1 MKYGSITGTG
11 GRLDTKVRINEKGS
25 EGERF
30 HTISRKTL
38 SLKKKNKNKKTKTKT
53 KTKKKKH
60 KSCSM
65 FALLTQPSHNELP
78 SYSC

>member
-38 SLKKKNKNKKTKTKT
+38 SLKKKTKTKT
-53 KTKKKKH
+53 TKKKQ

>member
-53 KTKKKKH
+53 KQKKH

>member
-38 SLKKKNKNKKTKTKT
+38 SLKKKKQKQKNKNKN
-53 KTKKKKH
+53 KTKK
-60 KSCSM
+60 
-65 FALLTQPSHNELP
+65 T
-78 SYSC
+78 

>member
-11 GRLDTKVRINEKGS
+11 GRLDTKVRNNEKGS

-30 HTISRKTL
+30 HTMPRKTL
-38 SLKKKNKNKKTKTKT
+38 SLKKKKQ
-53 KTKKKKH
+53 KKH

>member
-11 GRLDTKVRINEKGS
+11 GRLDKKVRINEKGS

-30 HTISRKTL
+30 HTMPRKTL
-38 SLKKKNKNKKTKTKT
+38 SLKKKQ
-53 KTKKKKH
+53 KKKR

>member
-38 SLKKKNKNKKTKTKT
+38 SLKKKKQKQKNKNKNKKKKT
-53 KTKKKKH
+53 
-60 KSCSM
+60 
-65 FALLTQPSHNELP
+65 
-78 SYSC
+78 

>member
-38 SLKKKNKNKKTKTKT
+38 SLKKKT
-53 KTKKKKH
+53 KKKH

>member
-53 KTKKKKH
+53 KTKKQKQKNKNKNKK
-60 KSCSM
+60 KK
-65 FALLTQPSHNELP
+65 T
-78 SYSC
+78 

>member
-30 HTISRKTL
+30 HTMTRKTL
-38 SLKKKNKNKKTKTKT
+38 SLKKKQ
-53 KTKKKKH
+53 KKKR

>member
-53 KTKKKKH
+53 KKKKH

>member
-30 HTISRKTL
+30 HTMTRKTL
-38 SLKKKNKNKKTKTKT
+38 SLKKKQKQKNVRAVV
-53 KTKKKKH
+53 
-60 KSCSM
+60 CS
-65 FALLTQPSHNELP
+65 H
-78 SYSC
+78 Y

>member
-11 GRLDTKVRINEKGS
+11 GRLDTKVRLNEKGS

-30 HTISRKTL
+30 HTMTRKTL
-38 SLKKKNKNKKTKTKT
+38 SLKKN
-53 KTKKKKH
+53 KKKKR

>member
-1 MKYGSITGTG
+1 MKYDSITGTG

-38 SLKKKNKNKKTKTKT
+38 SLKKKTNKNKKT
-53 KTKKKKH
+53 
-60 KSCSM
+60 
-65 FALLTQPSHNELP
+65 
-78 SYSC
+78 

>member
-30 HTISRKTL
+30 HTMPRKTL
-38 SLKKKNKNKKTKTKT
+38 SLKKNKKKNVRAVV
-53 KTKKKKH
+53 
-60 KSCSM
+60 CS
-65 FALLTQPSHNELP
+65 H
-78 SYSC
+78 Y

>member
-38 SLKKKNKNKKTKTKT
+38 SLKKKTTKT
-53 KTKKKKH
+53 KKH

>member
-38 SLKKKNKNKKTKTKT
+38 SLKKKT
-53 KTKKKKH
+53 KTKKQKQKQKK
-60 KSCSM
+60 KNIRAVVCS
-65 FALLTQPSHNELP
+65 H
-78 SYSC
+78 Y

>member
-25 EGERF
+25 EGDRF
-30 HTISRKTL
+30 HTMTRKTL
-38 SLKKKNKNKKTKTKT
+38 SLKKN
-53 KTKKKKH
+53 KKKKKR

-65 FALLTQPSHNELP
+65 FALLTQPSQNELP

>member
-30 HTISRKTL
+30 HTMTRKTL
-38 SLKKKNKNKKTKTKT
+38 SLKKKQ
-53 KTKKKKH
+53 KKKNVRAVV
-60 KSCSM
+60 CS
-65 FALLTQPSHNELP
+65 H
-78 SYSC
+78 Y

>member
-53 KTKKKKH
+53 KKKK
-60 KSCSM
+60 
-65 FALLTQPSHNELP
+65 T
-78 SYSC
+78 

>member
-30 HTISRKTL
+30 HKTL
-38 SLKKKNKNKKTKTKT
+38 SLKKNNKKK
-53 KTKKKKH
+53 
-60 KSCSM
+60 
-65 FALLTQPSHNELP
+65 P
-78 SYSC
+78 

>member
-30 HTISRKTL
+30 HTMTRKTL
-38 SLKKKNKNKKTKTKT
+38 SLKKN
-53 KTKKKKH
+53 KKKKR

>member
-38 SLKKKNKNKKTKTKT
+38 SLKKN
-53 KTKKKKH
+53 KKKKH

>member
-38 SLKKKNKNKKTKTKT
+38 SLKKKKQKQKNKNKNKKKNIRAVV
-53 KTKKKKH
+53 
-60 KSCSM
+60 CS
-65 FALLTQPSHNELP
+65 H
-78 SYSC
+78 Y